1 MCVASAQ
8 LDSQMG
14 WNTLISLY
22 PQYTAKK
29 KRKGRMKKVKMLWIK
44 FCMIL

>member
-1 MCVASAQ
+1 
-8 LDSQMG
+8 MG
-14 WNTLISLY
+14 RNTPISLY

-29 KRKGRMKKVKMLWIK
+29 NGKEKTKKVKMLWIK